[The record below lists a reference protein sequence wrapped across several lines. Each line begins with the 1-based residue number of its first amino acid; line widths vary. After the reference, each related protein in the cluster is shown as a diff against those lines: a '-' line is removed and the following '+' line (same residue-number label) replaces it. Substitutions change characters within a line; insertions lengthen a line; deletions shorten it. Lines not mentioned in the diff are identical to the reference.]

1 MNDEEGCSTGW
12 CERVGGRVREGREA
26 YMFADFFVRV
36 GGIFCMRYSEKG
48 VDVGGRRWFG

>member
-12 CERVGGRVREGREA
+12 CEWVGGRVREGREA